1 MREPETKEQKFLID
15 GIIADLA
22 FYLVEDDGLTVN
34 DALNTVYNSDY
45 YQLLN
50 NIDTELYL
58 RGSLNNYHYLRREL
72 DSKKLSATVPLG

>member
-1 MREPETKEQKFLID
+1 MREPETQEQKLLID

-22 FYLVEDDGLTVN
+22 LFLVEDDGMTVN
-34 DALNTVYNSDY
+34 GALNTIYNSDY
-45 YQLLN
+45 YNLLN

-72 DSKKLSATVPLG
+72 DCGKP